1 MLKAL
6 KKSSAIQK
14 KSVTLPLQII
24 AIVVCKQLVFGNV
37 EIAAISLSH
46 KNIQSLI
53 SVELTLIKNLKDYE
67 NRFDLKEL

>member
-1 MLKAL
+1 M
-6 KKSSAIQK
+6 
-14 KSVTLPLQII
+14 QII

-37 EIAAISLSH
+37 GIAAISLSH

-53 SVELTLIKNLKDYE
+53 SVELTLIKNIKDYE

>member
-1 MLKAL
+1 M
-6 KKSSAIQK
+6 
-14 KSVTLPLQII
+14 QIT

-37 EIAAISLSH
+37 EIAAISLNH

-53 SVELTLIKNLKDYE
+53 SVEFTLIKNLKDYE